1 MQEALPAAP
10 PGAPP
15 GPSPSS
21 PQARKELLVGR
32 RRRGA
37 VRPRGLLAALC
48 PHSLHRDA
56 KLHGVLRLRHAGP
69 HRQHEEV
76 GAENPQLGAAQLVQ
90 GVPEGRRRPDKQPN
104 STATPLTPSPPPT
117 PPSLLT
123 PPSCRPPP
131 WPPPGP
137 EVLRSQSGVQRGD
150 GHRWRPLLER
160 RSDVRVGFGGYPA
173 VVRWRSSQGCPL
185 QPQWGSFTS
194 PARGGG
200 SCGKGAPLTIKS

>member
-37 VRPRGLLAALC
+37 VRPRGLLATLR

-104 STATPLTPSPPPT
+104 STATPLTPSPPPHT
-117 PPSLLT
+117 AQPAHTAFLPTAAMAAARPGSAPIT
-123 PPSCRPPP
+123 ERRPAGRRPPLA
-131 WPPPGP
+131 PPAGAEERREGGVRRIPSGCTLALLSRLPSTATVGLIHKPGP
-137 EVLRSQSGVQRGD
+137 WRGVM
-150 GHRWRPLLER
+150 W
-160 RSDVRVGFGGYPA
+160 
-173 VVRWRSSQGCPL
+173 
-185 QPQWGSFTS
+185 
-194 PARGGG
+194 
-200 SCGKGAPLTIKS
+200 

>member
-104 STATPLTPSPPPT
+104 STATPLTPSPPP
-117 PPSLLT
+117 PHRPACSHRLLA
-123 PPSCRPPP
+123 
-131 WPPPGP
+131 
-137 EVLRSQSGVQRGD
+137 D
-150 GHRWRPLLER
+150 R
-160 RSDVRVGFGGYPA
+160 RHGR
-173 VVRWRSSQGCPL
+173 R
-185 QPQWGSFTS
+185 
-194 PARGGG
+194 PARKCSDHRAASRGATATA
-200 SCGKGAPLTIKS
+200 GAPCWSGGAT